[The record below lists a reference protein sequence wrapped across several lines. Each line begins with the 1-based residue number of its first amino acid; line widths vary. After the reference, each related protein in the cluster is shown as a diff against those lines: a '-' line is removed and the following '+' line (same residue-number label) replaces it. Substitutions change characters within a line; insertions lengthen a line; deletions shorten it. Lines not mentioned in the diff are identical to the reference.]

1 MQKKL
6 TDFFV
11 IFNNNH
17 SFMCVVGCS
26 SWGCNLSEEGIQ
38 RKAFVLPFL

>member
-26 SWGCNLSEEGIQ
+26 SWGCNLSKEGIQ